1 MTLLND
7 PDHVK
12 IKIEKDSWN
21 FGKASDQMLKNKE
34 RIDIEKNENYI
45 VKETNIDAR
54 LKPRKSLKAKLEEL
68 PPLPRSSNCYIYRVP
83 QRLRQENEK
92 AYAPQVVSIG
102 PLHHGKQH
110 LKSMEK
116 EKQRYLKEFLERTG
130 AKLDDLLNL
139 ITEKEQQLRSCYAEE
154 IELDREEFVEMILVD
169 ATFIIEVLL
178 RSQFRDLENQ
188 EDHIFEKPFFIEDIW
203 YEMWLLENQIPFFRI
218 FLTWRLSLN

>member
-1 MTLLND
+1 MKMTLLND

-12 IKIEKDSWN
+12 IKIKKDSWN

-45 VKETNIDAR
+45 
-54 LKPRKSLKAKLEEL
+54 LEEL
-68 PPLPRSSNCYIYRVP
+68 PLLPRSSNCYIYRVP

-92 AYAPQVVSIG
+92 AYAPQVVSID
-102 PLHHGKQH
+102 PFHHGKQH

-116 EKQRYLKEFLERTG
+116 EKQRYLKEFLEWTG
-130 AKLDDLLNL
+130 AKLEDLLNL

-154 IELDREEFVEMILVD
+154 IEFDREEFVEMILVD

-178 RSQFRDLENQ
+178 RSQF
-188 EDHIFEKPFFIEDIW
+188 
-203 YEMWLLENQIPFFRI
+203 
-218 FLTWRLSLN
+218 

>member
-1 MTLLND
+1 M
-7 PDHVK
+7 
-12 IKIEKDSWN
+12 
-21 FGKASDQMLKNKE
+21 A
-34 RIDIEKNENYI
+34 
-45 VKETNIDAR
+45 KETNIDAR

-68 PPLPRSSNCYIYRVP
+68 PQLPRSSNCCIYRVP

-154 IELDREEFVEMILVD
+154 IEFDHEEFVEMILVD

-178 RSQFRDLENQ
+178 RSQFRDLQKQ
-188 EDHIFEKPFFIEDIW
+188 EDHILKSHF
-203 YEMWLLENQIPFFRI
+203 
-218 FLTWRLSLN
+218 